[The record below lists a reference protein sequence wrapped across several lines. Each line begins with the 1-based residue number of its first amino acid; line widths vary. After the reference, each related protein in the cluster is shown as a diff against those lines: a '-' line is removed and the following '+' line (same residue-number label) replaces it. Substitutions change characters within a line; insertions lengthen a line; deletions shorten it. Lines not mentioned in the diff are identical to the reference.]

1 MIPAFRR
8 RSASFVV
15 HFELCVSNMYPQIQR
30 NWIRCHE
37 TEFISYSVVSPSC
50 SWREAV
56 RGQCAGSQ
64 VLASTMWESGVC
76 GKSGGRDQ
84 TQVIRCGGKHL
95 YPLSC
100 PCRTQESTH
109 REDSRRTLTGRTL
122 GEHSQGGLQE
132 STHREDFPLSLLEC
146 LTPLGKTSLAPW
158 LTAHHPGFSECCTLE
173 HVS

>member
-8 RSASFVV
+8 RSASVV
-15 HFELCVSNMYPQIQR
+15 VRSELRVSSLYPQIQR
-30 NWIRCHE
+30 NWIRCRE

-50 SWREAV
+50 SWWEAV

-64 VLASTMWESGVC
+64 VLTSTMWESGVC

-109 REDSRRTLTGRTL
+109 REDSRRTLTGRTP
-122 GEHSQGGLQE
+122 GEHSQGG
-132 STHREDFPLSLLEC
+132 LSLLEC
-146 LTPLGKTSLAPW
+146 LTPLGKTSLPPR

>member
-8 RSASFVV
+8 RFASVGV
-15 HFELCVSNMYPQIQR
+15 SSELCVSSLYPYIQR

-37 TEFISYSVVSPSC
+37 TEFISYPAVSPSC

-64 VLASTMWESGVC
+64 FLPSTMWESGVC
-76 GKSGGRDQ
+76 GKSRGRDQ
-84 TQVIRCGGKHL
+84 TQVIRRGGKHL
-95 YPLSC
+95 YLLSC

-109 REDSRRTLTGRTL
+109 REDFRRVLTGKTPE
-122 GEHSQGGLQE
+122 EHSQGGLQE
-132 STHREDFPLSLLEC
+132 STHREDSPRSLLEC
-146 LTPLGKTSLAPW
+146 LTPLGKTSLAPL
-158 LTAHHPGFSECCTLE
+158 LTAHPPGFSECCTLE